1 MDVSIIIVHY
11 NTKELL
17 SDCLSSIYYNTIDV
31 DFEIIIVDNA
41 SFDGSE
47 DFIRFRYPHV
57 IWINSGENLGFGR
70 ANNLGVKYAKG
81 EYLFFLNSDTIVKNN
96 AVKTFLTYMKN
107 HHEGN
112 IGVIGCMLLD
122 PTGCPNNSF
131 GLFPSPKNELLYLL
145 GKVFNESIN
154 VLNRENNVDYITG
167 ADMFMRH
174 DLFETMEGFDS
185 NIFMYYEE
193 TDLQYRM
200 AKLGLKRLIIEGPEI
215 VHLEGGSF
223 QQKGLSFNRFMMAQK
238 SYNYFV
244 RKHYRGFRY
253 LCFRYSLILIRLT
266 ILFTTR
272 WSWKEKMKAYAMVI
286 RGS

>member
-1 MDVSIIIVHY
+1 
-11 NTKELL
+11 
-17 SDCLSSIYYNTIDV
+17 
-31 DFEIIIVDNA
+31 
-41 SFDGSE
+41 
-47 DFIRFRYPHV
+47 
-57 IWINSGENLGFGR
+57 
-70 ANNLGVKYAKG
+70 
-81 EYLFFLNSDTIVKNN
+81 
-96 AVKTFLTYMKN
+96 
-107 HHEGN
+107 
-112 IGVIGCMLLD
+112 MLLD

-272 WSWKEKMKAYAMVI
+272 WSWKEKMKAYAMVV